1 MKKKWVLMQWISIAV
16 VLVTV
21 AAASIFIE
29 NEPLSST
36 LASASSEE
44 DEGWTD
50 EESADEDSSNE
61 GSENGLIDEME
72 DEDTEAAE
80 EPSEEPAEEPAEE
93 ESEAAPAPA
102 GEVSMEEFNKL
113 KFGIS
118 YKEAEEIIGAEG
130 VLESESGDKGSE
142 YHSESYSW
150 ETDSEDGLIFVDL
163 RFQDEK
169 LVSKSQF
176 GMVDPKAKGK
186 MTKAEYDQIKNGM
199 TLEEVNKI
207 IGGSGTLERES
218 TLGGDYYSAS
228 YMYQSDGGD
237 KYSYATLSFDE
248 NGLSNKSQS
257 GLK

>member
-21 AAASIFIE
+21 AAASVFIE
-29 NEPLSST
+29 NEPLSSN

-44 DEGWTD
+44 DESWTD

-61 GSENGLIDEME
+61 GSENGFIDEME
-72 DEDTEAAE
+72 DEDTEAA
-80 EPSEEPAEEPAEE
+80 EEPAEEPAEE

-142 YHSESYSW
+142 FHSESYSW
-150 ETDSEDGLIFVDL
+150 ETDTDNGSIFVDL
-163 RFQDEK
+163 RFQEEK
-169 LVSKSQF
+169 LVSKSQY
-176 GMVDPKAKGK
+176 GLIDPKANGK
-186 MTKAEYDQIKNGM
+186 MTKDEYDQIKNGM

-207 IGGSGTLERES
+207 IGGSGTLERET